1 MIYGLWEGEELETR
15 KEILNLISKEIQAAR
30 NNVNFNFMDEEIDK
44 NNNLSQRQNKSVPR
58 IEDQSEFTN
67 EENKEAQV
75 QKNEVQKQ
83 QKRSIIV
90 AIHCF
95 GEPVEII
102 EGVGIGGELFD
113 VEFPFFLAENESAFI
128 YKGLEFPRDIEILQ
142 KYEGNYEELLKNRR
156 SIIQDFYLAPFE
168 TDQSPIDSSC
178 SCYTCK
184 GFTKGYIYHLLKY
197 KEMTGNVLL
206 VLHNMHC
213 FELFFKN
220 LKDAQQ
226 LNMEKK
232 FFEWFLKENTVEGNP
247 REYKKKEKR
256 VNPFEKLED
265 GE

>member
-1 MIYGLWEGEELETR
+1 MIYGLWEGEEPETR
-15 KEILNLISKEIQAAR
+15 KEILHLLIKEIQSAK
-30 NNVNFNFMDEEIDK
+30 NNENINLIEEENDK
-44 NNNLSQRQNKSVPR
+44 NNNILQEKDK
-58 IEDQSEFTN
+58 IEEKN
-67 EENKEAQV
+67 EESQE
-75 QKNEVQKQ
+75 QKIIEQKVEE
-83 QKRSIIV
+83 KITKNREIII

-102 EGVGIGGELFD
+102 EGAGIGGELFD

-128 YKGLEFPRDIEILQ
+128 YKGLEFPRDIGILD

-156 SIIQDFYLAPFE
+156 SIIQDLYLPSFE
-168 TDQSPIDSSC
+168 TDQAPIDSSC

-226 LNMEKK
+226 LKIEKK
-232 FFEWFLKENTVEGNP
+232 FFEWFLRENTVEGDP
-247 REYKKKEKR
+247 RGYKKKEKR
-256 VNPFEKLED
+256 ASLFEKMEE
-265 GE
+265 GEEFK

>member
-15 KEILNLISKEIQAAR
+15 KEILNLISKEIQSAR
-30 NNVNFNFMDEEIDK
+30 NNENINLMDKESDE
-44 NNNLSQRQNKSVPR
+44 NNNLSQK
-58 IEDQSEFTN
+58 SEFMN
-67 EENKEAQV
+67 EEKKEEQV
-75 QKNEVQKQ
+75 QKIGTQIQE
-83 QKRSIIV
+83 KRTIIV

-102 EGVGIGGELFD
+102 EGAGIGGELFD

-128 YKGLEFPRDIEILQ
+128 YKGLEFPRDVAILQ

-156 SIIQDFYLAPFE
+156 SVIQDLYLAPFE

-220 LKDAQQ
+220 LKDAQK

-256 VNPFEKLED
+256 VSPFEKLED